1 MNSKNK
7 KVLFILPHSDF
18 RDKEYTWIKERLD
31 EVGITS
37 EIASSHLS
45 EIKGQFGTLLTPDT
59 LLSYVSSGD
68 YDAFIFVGE
77 EAAKEY
83 YADPEVTRLVT
94 DALITHKLVAAVG
107 FAVPILTFS
116 GQLTGRK
123 VTGPDSIQR
132 EVEDAGAFYTGRLIE
147 IDGDVIT
154 AHNPYSVREL
164 AESIIKALE
173 WSSIE
178 GTEGTTGRPYL
189 R

>member
-1 MNSKNK
+1 MNSNK
-7 KVLFILPHSDF
+7 KVLFILPHYGF

-68 YDAFIFVGE
+68 YDAFIFIGE

-83 YADPEVTRLVT
+83 YADPEITRLVT
-94 DALITHKLVAAVG
+94 DALITHKLVAAIG

-132 EVEDAGAFYTGRLIE
+132 EVEDAGAFYTGRLVE

-164 AESIIKALE
+164 AEGIIKALE
-173 WSSIE
+173 WSNGDHTSE
-178 GTEGTTGRPYL
+178 QTGRTYL